1 MMQLGYT
8 ILYVEDVRK
17 TVDFYERAFGLS
29 TKVLHE
35 EGDFGEMNTGATS
48 LAFCSHALIRQM
60 GKKPTHPNPRAPSV
74 EIAFVTPDVDVALQ
88 RATAAG
94 AVVVQAPTVMEWGQT
109 VAYVSDLN
117 GFLVEL
123 CTPMG

>member
-60 GKKPTHPNPRAPSV
+60 GKKPTHPNPRAPSF

>member
-1 MMQLGYT
+1 MQLGYT

-17 TVDFYERAFGLS
+17 TVRFYENAFGLT
-29 TKVLHE
+29 TKTLHE
-35 EGDFGEMNTGATS
+35 EGDFGEMNTGSTS

-60 GKKPTHPNPRAPSV
+60 GKHPANPDKSAPSF
-74 EIAFVTPDVDVALQ
+74 EIAFVTPDVELAVQKAVE
-88 RATAAG
+88 AG
-94 AVVVQAPTVMEWGQT
+94 ATLVQAPEEMEWGQT
-109 VAYVSDLN
+109 VAYVNDLN

>member
-1 MMQLGYT
+1 MQLGYT

-35 EGDFGEMNTGATS
+35 EGDFGEMSTGATS

-60 GKKPTHPNPRAPSV
+60 GKHPAHPNKQAPTF
-74 EIAFVTPDVDVALQ
+74 EIAFVTPDVGKAVQ
-88 RATAAG
+88 RATDAG
-94 AVVVQAPTVMEWGQT
+94 AILEQAPAEMEWGQT

>member
-60 GKKPTHPNPRAPSV
+60 GKKPAHPNPRSPSF